1 MRFATNQGFNTG
13 DHFYSYLKDSFD
25 VLYEE
30 GKTHPKMMSVGLHCR
45 IIGKPGRIQA
55 LKKFLDYIKKH
66 KHVWICKRVDI
77 AKHWIK
83 NYSKKIIFTNGL
95 IDLAQPR
102 LGSKV
107 IFRTDD
113 FFASAK
119 RIIDPSPPV
128 FKEGVFD
135 INGKWMDGWESRRK
149 RTVGHDYLIIKLGK
163 PGSISKVNVDTS
175 HFNGNQPSM
184 ISIDACNSKSNN
196 IKNFKWKSLVGKKK
210 TKANSPHIFKTS
222 SKSVFTHIKL
232 NIFPDGGVA
241 RLRLFGNISTEN
253 NNFGNKTIN
262 LASLL
267 DGASVIACNNEH
279 FGKAENILAPGKAKN
294 MGDGWE
300 TRRRRDKGFDWLILN
315 SIDGEM
321 INKIEISTHH
331 FKGNFPS
338 HCSLQAAYIPTN
350 KSSSSIVNSSKKWK
364 ILMNKTTLKANKT
377 HTFKNTLMKKNKVN
391 YIKINIFPDGGISR
405 FRIFGKAR

>member
-1 MRFATNQGFNTG
+1 M
-13 DHFYSYLKDSFD
+13 
-25 VLYEE
+25 
-30 GKTHPKMMSVGLHCR
+30 
-45 IIGKPGRIQA
+45 
-55 LKKFLDYIKKH
+55 
-66 KHVWICKRVDI
+66 
-77 AKHWIK
+77 
-83 NYSKKIIFTNGL
+83 SKKIIFTNGL

-107 IFRTDD
+107 IFKTDD

-119 RIIDPSPPV
+119 RIIEPTAPV
-128 FKEGVFD
+128 FKDGLFD
-135 INGKWMDGWESRRK
+135 KNGKWMDGWESRRK
-149 RTVGHDYLIIKLGK
+149 RTPGHDYLIIKLGK
-163 PGSISKVNVDTS
+163 PGSISKVDVDTS

-184 ISIDACNSKSNN
+184 ISIEASNSKSNN
-196 IKNFKWKSLVGKKK
+196 IKNFKWKTLVGKKK
-210 TKANSPHIFKTS
+210 TKANCQHIFKTS

-241 RLRLFGNISTEN
+241 RLRLYGSISKKD
-253 NNFGNKTIN
+253 NNFGKKTIN

-315 SIDGEM
+315 SINGKKID
-321 INKIEISTHH
+321 KIEISTHH

-338 HCSLQAAYIPTN
+338 HCSLQATYIPSKQSSLSIV
-350 KSSSSIVNSSKKWK
+350 KSSNKWK
-364 ILMNKTTLKANKT
+364 TLMKKTSLMANKT
-377 HTFKNTLMKKNKVN
+377 HVFKNKLMKNDKINF
-391 YIKINIFPDGGISR
+391 IKINIFPDGGISR
-405 FRIFGKAR
+405 FKIFGKAL